1 MLNHPDKIPQGTV
14 SYYDTELIKHNP
26 VINKMFN
33 TDKTIL
39 RGNSYEFEER
49 EID

>member
-14 SYYDTELIKHNP
+14 ARYKTSFLQNEAFGNQY
-26 VINKMFN
+26 KM
-33 TDKTIL
+33 DKTIL

-49 EID
+49 EVD